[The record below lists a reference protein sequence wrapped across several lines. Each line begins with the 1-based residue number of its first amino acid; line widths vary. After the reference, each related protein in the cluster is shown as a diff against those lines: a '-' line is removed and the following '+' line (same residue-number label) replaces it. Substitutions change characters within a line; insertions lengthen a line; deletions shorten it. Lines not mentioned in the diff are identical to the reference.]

1 MIDILARI
9 CFLGKS
15 FWQDWWNIADV
26 CVGGLCMALM
36 IDFLVYHGALGFSAL
51 YKLRRWAC
59 LDTLLEGAEAER
71 AIIADEVLIAVRS
84 AMALARGYVVLC
96 TALR

>member
-1 MIDILARI
+1 MMIDILARI

-36 IDFLVYHGALGFSAL
+36 IDFLVYHGALDSPAL
-51 YKLRRWAC
+51 YQLRGW
-59 LDTLLEGAEAER
+59 R
-71 AIIADEVLIAVRS
+71 AQILCWKVLKRS
-84 AMALARGYVVLC
+84 VQL
-96 TALR
+96 